1 MVSDTRVLGSR
12 EGAQLSR
19 EGVCVCP
26 SQEGREA
33 ASQPACEARLEA
45 AQAEGQVCAWILLW
59 SSSPPAPGTPP
70 PRRAISP
77 AIGRRD
83 REPQSHGAKL
93 QWAVRLVTR

>member
-33 ASQPACEARLEA
+33 ASQPVRPGWKRLRQRARCVR
-45 AQAEGQVCAWILLW
+45 GFFCG
-59 SSSPPAPGTPP
+59 PALPP
-70 PRRAISP
+70 PLAP
-77 AIGRRD
+77 PPPKGH
-83 REPQSHGAKL
+83 QSRH
-93 QWAVRLVTR
+93 R

>member
-1 MVSDTRVLGSR
+1 MCVSFPGG
-12 EGAQLSR
+12 EG
-19 EGVCVCP
+19 G
-26 SQEGREA
+26 
-33 ASQPACEARLEA
+33 SQPACEARLEA

-70 PRRAISP
+70 RRAVSP

-93 QWAVRLVTR
+93 QWEVRLVTR

>member
-1 MVSDTRVLGSR
+1 MVSDTRVLRSR

-33 ASQPACEARLEA
+33 ASQPVRPGWKRLRQRARCVRGFFCGPAL
-45 AQAEGQVCAWILLW
+45 
-59 SSSPPAPGTPP
+59 PPPLAPP
-70 PRRAISP
+70 PRRAVSP

-93 QWAVRLVTR
+93 QWEVRLVTR

>member
-1 MVSDTRVLGSR
+1 MVSDTRVLRSR

-45 AQAEGQVCAWILLW
+45 AQAEGQVCVWILPW
-59 SSSPPAPGTPP
+59 SSSLPPTRHPP
-70 PRRAISP
+70 PEGPSVP
-77 AIGRRD
+77 PSVGETGSHSLMGQSCSGR
-83 REPQSHGAKL
+83 SG
-93 QWAVRLVTR
+93 